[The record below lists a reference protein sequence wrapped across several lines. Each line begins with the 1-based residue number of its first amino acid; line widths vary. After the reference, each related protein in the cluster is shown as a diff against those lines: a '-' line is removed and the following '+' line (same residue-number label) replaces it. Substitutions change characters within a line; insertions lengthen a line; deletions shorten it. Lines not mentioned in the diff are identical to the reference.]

1 LHKITI
7 TQSRIADTRT
17 HENNSETIQVENI
30 STFML
35 ASPRFTISRK
45 KKSYLDDVGGRDSK
59 ERSERRDMIK
69 RKLRADHMIC
79 DDDDDD
85 DDYLTK
91 QLQSA
96 SLHSSS
102 SSKRE
107 GTSSV
112 NSARSQSVAL
122 NRKIDGILSAPYIES
137 RRKHRSTSIDPIAQ
151 PVTAIPKTT
160 TSRRRSSRRD
170 DVTKSI
176 DPIAQ
181 SVTTMPKT
189 TTSRRRSSSSR
200 RYDVTKS
207 IDPIAQSVTTMPKTT
222 TRRHSSSKRR
232 DDDSKSLAPIT
243 PNGRPRRRF
252 SLPSSSRSHSKQD
265 SQNAVRDKEVA
276 VSPPP
281 QLPPAT
287 IAVLQVV
294 TRRRSGGPLSPR
306 LLLRKTNR
314 TPRRARSSSKTR
326 SSSLSRSNHSVDASS
341 SRQSRIMSPHP
352 VSCHSSL
359 SRQLVTTGRGPPMPS
374 LSDHLSQQSYA
385 GDSDDDDDESILSS
399 IFRTVGE
406 IYDDCS

>member
-151 PVTAIPKTT
+151 PVTAI
-160 TSRRRSSRRD
+160 
-170 DVTKSI
+170 
-176 DPIAQ
+176 
-181 SVTTMPKT
+181 PKT